1 MFGFAWRA
9 GRSVGSP
16 NTDATTSVLVE
27 VSVEPSAAPADPA
40 PISPPPA
47 PPTAAALSRH
57 SPPRA
62 RAKSL
67 QDEPSS
73 ASSGEPS
80 SEPSS
85 DPAPGP
91 SVPVDLR
98 GETVVAA
105 SNGPSVG
112 GSGEARGNGRGGGRE
127 VGGNPGGASPLG
139 SGAGDRS
146 GGVALEAQNWSCPWP
161 READAERI
169 DEQTVVIRLVVAPDG
184 TVESAA
190 VLSDPGHGFGPA
202 ATSCALRTRFTPA
215 RDRNGRPVRAV
226 SPPVVVRFMR

>member
-9 GRSVGSP
+9 GRWSRSP
-16 NTDATTSVLVE
+16 ASDATTSVLVE
-27 VSVEPSAAPADPA
+27 VSVGPGAAPADPA
-40 PISPPPA
+40 PISPPQ
-47 PPTAAALSRH
+47 PPPKAAARERR

-67 QDEPSS
+67 NAEPSS
-73 ASSGEPS
+73 ASSGEA
-80 SEPSS
+80 SS

-98 GETVVAA
+98 GETIVSA
-105 SNGPSVG
+105 STGPSVG
-112 GSGEARGNGRGGGRE
+112 GSGDARGNGRGGGRE
-127 VGGNPGGASPLG
+127 VGGNPGVASPLG
-139 SGAGDRS
+139 SGSGARS
-146 GGVALEAQNWSCPWP
+146 GGVALEDQNWSCPWP

-169 DEQTVVIRLVVAPDG
+169 DEQTVVIKVVVTPEG
-184 TVESAA
+184 TVESAT

-215 RDRNGRPVRAV
+215 RDRDGRTIRAV
-226 SPPVVVRFMR
+226 SPPIVVRFTR